1 MLFMCRLSDGSD
13 HTTRYALSSDLT
25 ALEESLRNIDLMESI
40 LGKDHA
46 DTINALRISI
56 KKQVRIYWNCV
67 LLEIR
72 QSVYM
77 SLSFVI
83 FPAIYKFFTFQFSFL
98 LHEAE
103 TITGINV
110 HWIGLLQD
118 NNFKGDFKNPRS
130 HMELLYGNNILSYST
145 DWKSKMATISLQTAQ
160 PCSK

>member
-25 ALEESLRNIDLMESI
+25 ALEESLRYINLMESS

-72 QSVYM
+72 QNVCL

-83 FPAIYKFFTFQFSFL
+83 FPAIYKVFTFQFSFL

-103 TITGINV
+103 IITGRNV
-110 HWIGLLQD
+110 HWIDLLQD
-118 NNFKGDFKNPRS
+118 NNLKGDFKNPRS
-130 HMELLYGNNILSYST
+130 HMELLYGNNVLNF
-145 DWKSKMATISLQTAQ
+145 SLIGNQRWLPYIITNS
-160 PCSK
+160 PTLF